1 MASAQTQAE
10 YAIEQANLKNDLG
23 LKATA
28 IRLLATDVS
37 RFCLLDADLPTGLL
51 KYLVDGEDESV
62 LVELEQLLQQKSKG
76 INNLPYFH
84 GGRNWESHSSAAND
98 ARYDFF
104 NINYIENVA
113 FYCRLARLYSSSQAI
128 APRYT
133 EVFRW
138 KQFLL
143 DPFLET
149 LLPRYSHYEGQR
161 IHVLF
166 PIQMLEQMCK
176 EVGESLDGLAQAI
189 YGSEPTYSAG
199 RYIATIMGM
208 QGFSDYT
215 CKHAQVFRDYL
226 MGKDA
231 SHRVYLLNV
240 MRKYEI
246 PVQPFLDQV
255 IDRAISSAK
264 GDREAAWP
272 LLKPIA
278 TDVFPLLETRLVKGK
293 ADERLYAA
301 QLLHHLN
308 PEDAQGV
315 LEKVA
320 IADKSEKVR
329 GAIEQLL
336 NPTVIQSVDA
346 PTHYELPPLLE
357 IDLEA
362 PLSESSWAIIDDM
375 LSITKERLQKE
386 LEKSLNELKLVK
398 TLIDSEK
405 NQDQSKCDFS
415 TVLRRLTS
423 FLQRYGKRQEQ
434 LINRLDLVRDIP
446 EACITVCEQLLKESF
461 SDEYWQDRET
471 RVKESLRV
479 GRFDDCLSHQ
489 ISISYEHGQILDR
502 LFAKEISSRN
512 LQLVS
517 LLRLARLFSMKS
529 HLSKNTIMP
538 FLYSNTGVLTQYY
551 RCHPELT
558 LRDLGATLEALGI
571 PDARTILIKDL
582 LPTNG
587 WIRPTPLLQWESDA
601 IWPLFAENLEHLE
614 ICLSVKQD
622 HDHHRANRIQRVL
635 QILDTFPQPPARL
648 ISILWPMAFSGQPK
662 DRLQLQTTLDR
673 LPDSRPT
680 IINALQD
687 SDPQKRIIAAQW
699 LARLQDTSVIPTLKT
714 HLKTEKRELVRDAWM
729 RSLERLGATVDEFL
743 NRDGLSQEAATGLK
757 KGIPTPLDWFP
768 IDRLPQMHWQ
778 DSGAPVEPQI
788 LTWFLVQT
796 HKQKNAEPS
805 PMLRR
810 YLGAMEKSDRLTLG
824 QLILE
829 TWIGYDTLSKYSPA
843 EAAKKAQAE
852 AAQQWRQAQQWMQQ
866 NPGNATYYAD
876 HSEEKYYQNCLKSY
890 LNTYEGSAIKDKGI
904 LALAGAC
911 CGASA
916 VPTIASYLKTHYG
929 QRLAQCLSLLQVLAW
944 IEDFSAI
951 QLLLSVSNR
960 FRTKSI
966 QTTATKLV
974 TEIADRNGWTRD
986 ELADRTIPDCG
997 FSSRDKMLL
1006 DYGPRQFTA
1015 RLDSNMTFILTDDS
1029 GKILKTLP
1037 APRKDDDEELAKL
1050 AKQQLTDGKKQLKQ
1064 VLQLQQERLY
1074 EAMCTQRQW
1083 TFEAWATFLLN
1094 HPIVNRHCQRL
1105 IWLELDAENNVTTI
1119 FRALEDGSLTDVE
1132 DNEIAIDPTAAIAL
1146 AHGSLLTEP
1155 QRQSW
1160 QTHLADYEIQPI
1172 FDQLSKQIYELPSD
1186 RAKDLEI
1193 TDFEGHM
1200 LEAFQLRGRI
1210 LKLGYSR
1217 GETQDGGCFYDY
1229 HKTFPGLG
1237 LKATIEFSGNYLP
1250 EENNT
1255 VALTRLNFSKITE
1268 QQEASYHYDSR
1279 ITLDQVPIVLLS
1291 EIYEDMRSLAALG
1304 TGFDDNWE
1312 KKTW

>member
-1 MASAQTQAE
+1 
-10 YAIEQANLKNDLG
+10 
-23 LKATA
+23 
-28 IRLLATDVS
+28 
-37 RFCLLDADLPTGLL
+37 LPTGLL
-51 KYLVDGEDESV
+51 QYLVDGEDDSA
-62 LVELEQLLQQKSKG
+62 LVPLEAALRLH
-76 INNLPYFH
+76 YFQMQS
-84 GGRNWESHSSAAND
+84 GWSQAQEIESHPQWANES
-98 ARYDFF
+98 RQSFF
-104 NINYIENVA
+104 KQIYTENVE
-113 FYCRLARLYSSSQAI
+113 FYCRLANLYSIHQSARPSFRDVI
-128 APRYT
+128 
-133 EVFRW
+133 RW
-138 KQFLL
+138 KQLLL
-143 DPFLET
+143 DPFLEVV
-149 LLPRYSHYEGQR
+149 SS
-161 IHVLF
+161 IF
-166 PIQMLEQMCK
+166 PIHLLESMC
-176 EVGESLDGLAQAI
+176 EAFGEPSDSLADFV
-189 YGSEPTYSAG
+189 YGTEPDSYWNSSFVTV
-199 RYIATIMGM
+199 IMNM
-208 QGFSDYT
+208 KGFAEYT
-215 CKHAQVFRDYL
+215 CKHPRILSDRLAS
-226 MGKDA
+226 KDA
-231 SHRVYLLNV
+231 NHRVFLLNA
-240 MRKYEI
+240 MRKYQI

-278 TDVFPLLETRLVKGK
+278 TDVFPLLEIRLVKGK

-301 QLLHHLN
+301 QLLHYLN
-308 PEDAQGV
+308 PEEAQSV
-315 LEKVA
+315 LEKMA
-320 IADKSEKVR
+320 IGDKSEKVR

-336 NPTVIQSVDA
+336 NPTVIHSVDA

-362 PLSESSWAIIDDM
+362 PLSESSWAIVDDI
-375 LSITKERLQKE
+375 LSADKDQIQKASE
-386 LEKSLNELKLVK
+386 ESLNELKLARA
-398 TLIDSEK
+398 LIDGEK
-405 NQDQSKCDFS
+405 DQEGSDF
-415 TVLRRLTS
+415 TTILKGLTL
-423 FLQRYGKRQEQ
+423 FLQRYGKRQEK
-434 LINRLDLVRDIP
+434 LITRLDSVRDEP
-446 EACITVCEQLLKESF
+446 EACINLCEQLLKESF
-461 SDEYWQDRET
+461 SEEYWQDRQN
-471 RVKESLRV
+471 RVKESLRS
-479 GRFDDCLSHQ
+479 GQLDECLSHQ
-489 ISISYEHGQILDR
+489 ISISYKNRQAIDR
-502 LFAKEISSRN
+502 LLVKEIVSKN
-512 LQLVS
+512 LQLAP
-517 LLRLARLFSMKS
+517 LLRLARFFDMRSY
-529 HLSKNTIMP
+529 LSKHTLMS
-538 FLYSNTGVLTQYY
+538 FLYSNGGALTQYY

-558 LRDLGATLEALGI
+558 LRDVGVTLEALGI
-571 PDARTILIKDL
+571 PDARQILIKNL
-582 LPTNG
+582 LPINEWVQT
-587 WIRPTPLLQWESDA
+587 TPLLQWGAEA
-601 IWPLFAENLEHLE
+601 IWPLFAENLDYLE
-614 ICLSVKQD
+614 ECLTVKPGHGYQC
-622 HDHHRANRIQRVL
+622 IQRTL

-648 ISILWPMAFSGQPK
+648 ISILWPMALGGQPK
-662 DRLQLQTTLDR
+662 DRLLPQTTLDR

-699 LARLQDTSVIPTLKT
+699 RARLQDTSVIPTLKT
-714 HLKTEKRELVRDAWM
+714 HLKTEKREAVRDAWM

-743 NRDGLSQEAATGLK
+743 NRDGLSQEAVIGLK
-757 KGIPTPLDWFP
+757 KGIPTALDWFP

-796 HKQKNAEPS
+796 HKQKNVEPS

-810 YLGAMEKSDRLTLG
+810 YLGAMEEGDRLTLG

-829 TWIGYDTLSKYSPA
+829 TWIGYDTLPKYSQA
-843 EAAKKAQAE
+843 EAEKKARSE
-852 AAQQWRQAQQWMQQ
+852 AAQQWRQTQQWMQQ
-866 NPGNATYYAD
+866 NSSNAAYFAD
-876 HSEEKYYQNCLKSY
+876 HSEEKYYQSCLKSY
-890 LNTYEGSAIKDKGI
+890 LNTYEGSATKDKGI
-904 LALAGAC
+904 LALAAAC

-966 QTTATKLV
+966 QTTATTLV
-974 TEIADRNGWTRD
+974 TQIADRNGWTRD

-1015 RLDSNMTFILTDDS
+1015 RLDAAMTFILTDDS

-1037 APRKDDDEELAKL
+1037 APRKDDEEELAKL

-1094 HPIVNRHCQRL
+1094 HPIANRHCQRL

-1132 DNEIAIDPTAAIAL
+1132 DNEIAIAPTAAIAL

-1172 FDQLSKQIYELPSD
+1172 FDQLGKQIYELQSD

-1229 HKTFPGLG
+1229 HKTFPGLK

-1268 QQEASYHYDSR
+1268 QQESSYYYDSR

-1291 EIYEDMRSLAALG
+1291 EVYEDMRSLAALG
-1304 TGFDDNWE
+1304 TGFDPNWE